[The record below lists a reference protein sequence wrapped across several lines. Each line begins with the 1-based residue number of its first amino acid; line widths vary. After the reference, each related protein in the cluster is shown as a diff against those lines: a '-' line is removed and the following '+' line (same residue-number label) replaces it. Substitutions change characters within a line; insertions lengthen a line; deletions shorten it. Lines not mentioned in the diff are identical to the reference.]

1 MTAPVALRGK
11 HQTTLAQRITS
22 AGLHLLDGTGMEWG
36 GIGFAGTKR
45 FIGGFGRGA
54 LTAFGEPEIKTFVKV
69 SIDESLKLETALSQ
83 LRTPKRVVVLG
94 PPFIEKMEARS
105 TNRWQHRLKRERPT
119 CTERIRIAP
128 RECGWKHGVSGRLGE
143 RNPND
148 TPRRSRID
156 LTPTGPLMEGDY
168 TH

>member
-1 MTAPVALRGK
+1 MPFRGIRFHSVGSVSRRQAVSHFVIREHSSRSSPVALRGK

-105 TNRWQHRLKRERPT
+105 TNAARYLCASIP
-119 CTERIRIAP
+119 
-128 RECGWKHGVSGRLGE
+128 
-143 RNPND
+143 
-148 TPRRSRID
+148 
-156 LTPTGPLMEGDY
+156 
-168 TH
+168 